1 MEKWFNKQSRLV
13 QLILLLIPGVNWV
26 IEVCIRWP
34 QYQKKNSLIRLLL
47 AIIATIPTGIA
58 IGYIDLFVV
67 LLTGK
72 VLTLD

>member
-1 MEKWFNKQSRLV
+1 MEKWFNKQGRLV
-13 QLILLLIPGVNWV
+13 QIILLLIPVVNWV
-26 IEVCIRWP
+26 VEVCIRWP
-34 QYQKKNSLIRLLL
+34 QWSKKQSLIRLIL

-58 IGYIDLFVV
+58 LGFVDLVVV

>member
-1 MEKWFNKQSRLV
+1 MEKWFNKQSKLV
-13 QLILLLIPGVNWV
+13 QVILLLIPVVNWV
-26 IEVCIRWP
+26 VEVCIRWP
-34 QYQKKNSLIRLLL
+34 QYQKKSSVIRLVL

-58 IGYIDLFVV
+58 LGFIDLIVV